1 MRAQE
6 GFGLKPGGTLVPLRN
21 WIVYTVAFLFA
32 VGAAWAFIAA
42 NALPEGGRRA
52 GGNHGFQGNTVPSY
66 VKIHG
71 DDAPGRLLMKP

>member
-1 MRAQE
+1 
-6 GFGLKPGGTLVPLRN
+6 VPLRN

-32 VGAAWAFIAA
+32 AGAAWAFIAA
-42 NALPEGGRRA
+42 NAVPEAGKRP

-71 DDAPGRLLMKP
+71 NDAPGRPPAKP